1 MVSASLVV
9 LALAGSALADWTAGA
24 GGWSSPVLSWGP
36 KTWSYTTPCE
46 TTSTYSSE
54 SSTWSAVYTTSSVVT
69 AVSITSWQVW
79 TPVSSTVVAGT
90 TSVVSSPAWSYI
102 PSSVAPSPA
111 TTWAVWSSTPVYTPA
126 PVVSTPA
133 PVVSTPETTYAP
145 VPVTT
150 SVAPAPVTTYAP
162 TTVAPVVSY
171 TPTTPAPSVSSFLG
185 AASHQKPAAA
195 LLAGVAGLVALL

>member
-1 MVSASLVV
+1 MVCCLHNILRRNSCFNHKL
-9 LALAGSALADWTAGA
+9 
-24 GGWSSPVLSWGP
+24 
-36 KTWSYTTPCE
+36 
-46 TTSTYSSE
+46 
-54 SSTWSAVYTTSSVVT
+54 
-69 AVSITSWQVW
+69 AVSTPEHISSSMISFDIQISLMSEPFADHYTRVW

-126 PVVSTPA
+126 PVVSTP
-133 PVVSTPETTYAP
+133 ETTYAP

-150 SVAPAPVTTYAP
+150 SVAPAPVTTYSP